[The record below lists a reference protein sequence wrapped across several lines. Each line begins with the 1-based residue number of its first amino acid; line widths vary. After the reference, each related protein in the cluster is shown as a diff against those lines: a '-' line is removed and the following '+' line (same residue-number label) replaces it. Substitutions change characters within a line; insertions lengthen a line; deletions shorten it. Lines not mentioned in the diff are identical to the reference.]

1 MVIDGLASRYSLL
14 PSEVIQRADV
24 FDMYVMDT
32 ALAWEQYCNQQ
43 AEAKSRG
50 GPPPAPK
57 LSEGEM
63 LKMMERVK
71 NEV

>member
-1 MVIDGLASRYSLL
+1 MASRYSLL

-32 ALAWEQYCNQQ
+32 ALAWEQYCQQ
-43 AEAKSRG
+43 AAEARANGAAK
-50 GPPPAPK
+50 PAPN
-57 LSEGEM
+57 LSQEQM
-63 LKMMERVK
+63 LKMLERVK

>member
-1 MVIDGLASRYSLL
+1 LVIDGLATRYSLL

-32 ALAWEQYCNQQ
+32 ALNWEQYCQRE
-43 AEAKSRG
+43 AEAKHKG
-50 GPPPAPK
+50 VPVTPD
-57 LSEGEM
+57 LSQDQL